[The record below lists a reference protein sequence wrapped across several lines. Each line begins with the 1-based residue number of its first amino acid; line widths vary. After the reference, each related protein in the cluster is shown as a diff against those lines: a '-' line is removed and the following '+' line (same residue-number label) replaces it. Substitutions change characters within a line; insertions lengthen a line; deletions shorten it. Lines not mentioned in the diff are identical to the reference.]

1 MKRQGAAAMHEALD
15 LLRQIFSLSFMVRA
29 LVVGVLVAL
38 CSSLLGVSLVLKRY
52 SMIGDGLSHVGFGA
66 LAAAAAM
73 NAAPL
78 KVAIPVVV
86 ITAFLLL
93 RVNENGKLK
102 GDSAIALV
110 SASAL
115 ALGVLIV
122 SVSASNIDLNSYMFG
137 SIYAVS
143 QSDMY
148 LSIALSAGI
157 LILYLLFY
165 NKIFAVTFDEN
176 FARATGAHASVYNM
190 VMACLTAV
198 TIVIGMR
205 LVGSLLISSLILF
218 PPLTAMRVCKTFRRV
233 VVLSAVLGVACVTAG
248 ILLSFLLDVPA
259 SACIVLVNLAAYLL
273 FSLAG
278 WAASQSGKRKTM
290 RSRRET
296 NG

>member
-1 MKRQGAAAMHEALD
+1 MHEALD

-190 VMACLTAV
+190 VMACLTAG

>member
-1 MKRQGAAAMHEALD
+1 MHEALD

-93 RVNENGKLK
+93 RVNENGTLK

>member
-1 MKRQGAAAMHEALD
+1 MHEAFD

-278 WAASQSGKRKTM
+278 CAASQSGKRKTM

>member
-1 MKRQGAAAMHEALD
+1 MHEALD

-273 FSLAG
+273 FSPAG
-278 WAASQSGKRKTM
+278 WADSQSGKRKTM
-290 RSRRET
+290 RSSRET

>member
-1 MKRQGAAAMHEALD
+1 MHEALD

-102 GDSAIALV
+102 GDSAITLV

>member
-1 MKRQGAAAMHEALD
+1 MHEAFD

-248 ILLSFLLDVPA
+248 ILLSFLMDVPA

>member
-1 MKRQGAAAMHEALD
+1 MHEALD

-122 SVSASNIDLNSYMFG
+122 SVSASNIDLSYMFG

>member
-1 MKRQGAAAMHEALD
+1 MHEALD

-38 CSSLLGVSLVLKRY
+38 CSALLGVSLVLKRY

>member
-1 MKRQGAAAMHEALD
+1 MHEALD

-233 VVLSAVLGVACVTAG
+233 VVLSAVLGVACETAG

>member
-1 MKRQGAAAMHEALD
+1 MHEALD

-78 KVAIPVVV
+78 KVAIPFVV

-165 NKIFAVTFDEN
+165 NKIFAVTFDED
-176 FARATGAHASVYNM
+176 FAKAVGTKADLYNLLLA
-190 VMACLTAV
+190 VTTAV
-198 TIVIGMR
+198 VIVLAMN
-205 LVGSLLISSLILF
+205 LVGSLLISALVIF
-218 PPLTAMRVCKTFRRV
+218 PALSAMRVFQSFRAV
-233 VVLSAVLGVACVTAG
+233 TVCSAVLSVSCAALG
-248 ILLSFLLDVPA
+248 ILIAILAGTPVGSTIVAVDILAFLLC
-259 SACIVLVNLAAYLL
+259 SAIGRVLGGC
-273 FSLAG
+273 S
-278 WAASQSGKRKTM
+278 
-290 RSRRET
+290 
-296 NG
+296 

>member
-1 MKRQGAAAMHEALD
+1 MHEALD

-148 LSIALSAGI
+148 LSIALSVGI

-248 ILLSFLLDVPA
+248 ILLSFLLDVPT

>member
-1 MKRQGAAAMHEALD
+1 MHEALD

-38 CSSLLGVSLVLKRY
+38 CSALLGVSLVLKRY

-290 RSRRET
+290 RSRRES

>member
-1 MKRQGAAAMHEALD
+1 MHEALD

-248 ILLSFLLDVPA
+248 ILLSFLLDMPA

>member
-1 MKRQGAAAMHEALD
+1 MHEALD

-176 FARATGAHASVYNM
+176 FARATGAPASVYNM

>member
-1 MKRQGAAAMHEALD
+1 MHEAFD

-176 FARATGAHASVYNM
+176 FARATGAHASVYTM

-218 PPLTAMRVCKTFRRV
+218 PPLTAMRVRKTFRRV

>member
-148 LSIALSAGI
+148 LSIALSVGI

>member
-1 MKRQGAAAMHEALD
+1 MHEALD

-148 LSIALSAGI
+148 LSIALSVGI

-259 SACIVLVNLAAYLL
+259 PVLYLSILRHICFSAWRDGLL
-273 FSLAG
+273 R
-278 WAASQSGKRKTM
+278 SQENGKP
-290 RSRRET
+290 
-296 NG
+296 

>member
-1 MKRQGAAAMHEALD
+1 MHEALD

-205 LVGSLLISSLILF
+205 LVGSLLILSLIHISE
-218 PPLTAMRVCKTFRRV
+218 PTRH
-233 VVLSAVLGVACVTAG
+233 
-248 ILLSFLLDVPA
+248 
-259 SACIVLVNLAAYLL
+259 
-273 FSLAG
+273 
-278 WAASQSGKRKTM
+278 
-290 RSRRET
+290 
-296 NG
+296 

>member
-1 MKRQGAAAMHEALD
+1 MHEAFD

>member
-1 MKRQGAAAMHEALD
+1 MHEALD

-38 CSSLLGVSLVLKRY
+38 CSALLGVSLVLKRY

-218 PPLTAMRVCKTFRRV
+218 PPLTAMRVYKTFRRV

>member
-1 MKRQGAAAMHEALD
+1 MHEAFD

-157 LILYLLFY
+157 LIPYLLFY

>member
-1 MKRQGAAAMHEALD
+1 MHEALD

-259 SACIVLVNLAAYLL
+259 SACIVIVNLAAYLL

>member
-1 MKRQGAAAMHEALD
+1 MHEALD

-86 ITAFLLL
+86 ITALLLL

-148 LSIALSAGI
+148 LSIALSVGI

>member
-1 MKRQGAAAMHEALD
+1 MHEALD

-38 CSSLLGVSLVLKRY
+38 CSALLGVSLVLKRY

-148 LSIALSAGI
+148 LSIALSVGI

-205 LVGSLLISSLILF
+205 LVGSLLISRLILF

>member
-1 MKRQGAAAMHEALD
+1 MHEALD

-38 CSSLLGVSLVLKRY
+38 CSALLGVSLVLKRY

-148 LSIALSAGI
+148 LSIALSVGI

-176 FARATGAHASVYNM
+176 FARATGAHASVYSM

>member
-1 MKRQGAAAMHEALD
+1 MHEALD

>member
-1 MKRQGAAAMHEALD
+1 MHEALD

-38 CSSLLGVSLVLKRY
+38 CSALLGVSLVLKRY

-148 LSIALSAGI
+148 LSIALSVGI

-278 WAASQSGKRKTM
+278 WVASQSGKRKTM

>member
-1 MKRQGAAAMHEALD
+1 MHEALD

-122 SVSASNIDLNSYMFG
+122 SVSASNIDLNSYMYG

>member
-1 MKRQGAAAMHEALD
+1 MHEAFD

-218 PPLTAMRVCKTFRRV
+218 PPLTAMRVCTTFRRV

>member
-1 MKRQGAAAMHEALD
+1 MHEALD

-38 CSSLLGVSLVLKRY
+38 CSALLGVSLVLKRY

-86 ITAFLLL
+86 ITAFRLL
-93 RVNENGKLK
+93 RVNENGQLK

>member
-1 MKRQGAAAMHEALD
+1 MHEALD

-190 VMACLTAV
+190 VMACHTAV

>member
-1 MKRQGAAAMHEALD
+1 MHEALD

-38 CSSLLGVSLVLKRY
+38 CSALLGVSLVLKRY

-165 NKIFAVTFDEN
+165 NKNFAVTFDEN

-290 RSRRET
+290 RSRRES

>member
-1 MKRQGAAAMHEALD
+1 MHEALD

-38 CSSLLGVSLVLKRY
+38 CSALLGVSLVLKRY

-137 SIYAVS
+137 SIFAVS

-148 LSIALSAGI
+148 LSIALSVGI